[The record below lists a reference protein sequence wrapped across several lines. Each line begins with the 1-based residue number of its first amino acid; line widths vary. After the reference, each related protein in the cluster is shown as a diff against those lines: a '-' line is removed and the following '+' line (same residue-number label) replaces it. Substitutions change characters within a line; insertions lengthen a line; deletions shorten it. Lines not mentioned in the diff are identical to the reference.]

1 MRLAVEEINQSQNL
15 LPNFSL
21 GYKIFDSCATHVTG
35 QRAALAVLN
44 GPDLA
49 QSVMYGRG
57 TRSRPG
63 SGRIVN
69 IYSKRKS
76 EARLSEFAKAQNHK
90 AESLSLV
97 VALSLNQ

>member
-1 MRLAVEEINQSQNL
+1 MKAHGDRFSPVECGVWL
-15 LPNFSL
+15 L
-21 GYKIFDSCATHVTG
+21 I
-35 QRAALAVLN
+35 
-44 GPDLA
+44 
-49 QSVMYGRG
+49 VMYGRG

-69 IYSKRKS
+69 VYSKRKS

-97 VALSLNQ
+97 VAFSLNQKNRSANKTDKG